1 MSVYKKFTANDVAVI
16 PFNAHKQYTFTSA
29 SAASNKVTYFSTRW
43 TSESLH
49 PRSELGRDTF
59 NTIRYNQLDHLY
71 YKDFKNDSCNRFGDF
86 NYLDQQRE
94 LYKNAN
100 ILSIPAG
107 LYGHQIKPGT
117 FYLSSSN
124 HLIVDDSK
132 GNLIISGTKD
142 DWMTD
147 IRANV
152 LKIGPVKGFKK
163 YDLNVHN
170 DLIDGINGTPLYD
183 QRGKSKIHTITSY
196 TSPFENEFDDS
207 YYSNAIKYKDVT
219 FSKNQSFGF
228 SQVNFNGSTS
238 EIKVSSDNKFHFN
251 LNDNFTLALNVN
263 ISHSSD
269 ETSYLLSKSTT
280 KTVIPTP
287 IGGAEA
293 YPTTATGAMQPM
305 DINSEPQYPFEVYA
319 TGNEVFFRR
328 SDGDIVTTISSSFTT
343 ESYQHIT
350 CRVSSSQME
359 IFIDGIGSGISGSD
373 NSVKQTQNSA
383 NVYVG
388 NKGGISNYLSG
399 SIDNINIFNHAL
411 TDGEIYSGSVYKN
424 FTPYVGNIFYSS
436 GIVTITHPN
445 YRDILGYGV
454 GEMEVGDNF
463 VVGKNVINKLK
474 FQGSHLI
481 YENEYQC
488 TVDEHEFNN
497 TTNISA
503 RKIKSD
509 QSQHIADFATGS
521 LFKPYVTT
529 VGLYNEQNELL
540 VVGKLGQPI
549 RMSDETD
556 TTFVLRWDT

>member
-16 PFNAHKQYTFTSA
+16 PFNAHKQYTFTSS

-43 TSESLH
+43 TSESISLY
-49 PRSELGRDTF
+49 SSASTDTI
-59 NTIRYNQLDHLY
+59 NTIKYNQLDHLY

-94 LYKNAN
+94 LYEDAN
-100 ILSIPAG
+100 IFSIPAG

-117 FYLSSSN
+117 FFLTASN
-124 HLIVDDSK
+124 VTSIHTLIDDSK
-132 GNLIISGTKD
+132 GNLILSGSEND
-142 DWMTD
+142 DFVKNYD
-147 IRANV
+147 IRSNV

-163 YDLNVHN
+163 YDLNVYD

-183 QRGKSKIHTITSY
+183 QRGKLNPQTITSY

-207 YYSNAIKYKDVT
+207 YYSNVIKYKDVT
-219 FSKNQSFGF
+219 FSKNEGLGF

-238 EIKVSSDNKFHFN
+238 EIKIGSNNKFHFN
-251 LNDNFTLALNVN
+251 INDDFTLALSVNV
-263 ISHSSD
+263 SHSSD

-293 YPTTATGAMQPM
+293 YPTTAIGAMQPM
-305 DINSEPQYPFEVYA
+305 DTNSEPQYPFEVYA
-319 TGNEVFFRR
+319 TGNEVFFGR
-328 SDGDIVTTISSSFTT
+328 SDGNIVTTVSSSFTT
-343 ESYQHIT
+343 GSHQHIT
-350 CRVSSSQME
+350 CRASSSQME
-359 IFIDGIGSGISGSD
+359 IFINGVGSGISGSD
-373 NSVKQTQNSA
+373 NSIKQTQNSA

-388 NKGGISNYLSG
+388 NKGGISNHLSG
-399 SIDNINIFNHAL
+399 SIDNINIFNRAL
-411 TDGEIYSGSVYKN
+411 TDVEIYSGSAYKT
-424 FTPYVGNIFYSS
+424 FSPYWGNIFYSS
-436 GIVTITHPN
+436 GIVTITQPSYSISTTADPN
-445 YRDILGYGV
+445 IS
-454 GEMEVGDNF
+454 E
-463 VVGKNVINKLK
+463 LK

-549 RMSDETD
+549 RCSDETD

>member
-43 TSESLH
+43 TSESISLY
-49 PRSELGRDTF
+49 SSASTDTI
-59 NTIRYNQLDHLY
+59 NTIKYNQLDHLY

-94 LYKNAN
+94 LYENAN
-100 ILSIPAG
+100 IFSIPAG

-117 FYLSSSN
+117 FFLTASN
-124 HLIVDDSK
+124 VTFTHTLIDDSK
-132 GNLIISGTKD
+132 GNLILSGSENHDFVKNY
-142 DWMTD
+142 D
-147 IRANV
+147 IRSNV

-163 YDLNVHN
+163 YDLNVYD
-170 DLIDGINGTPLYD
+170 DLINGINGTPLYD
-183 QRGKSKIHTITSY
+183 QRGKLNPQTITSY

-207 YYSNAIKYKDVT
+207 YYSNVIKYKDVT
-219 FSKNQSFGF
+219 FSKNQELGF

-238 EIKVSSDNKFHFN
+238 EIKIGSNNKFHFN
-251 LNDNFTLALNVN
+251 LNDDFTLALFVNV
-263 ISHSSD
+263 SHSSD

-305 DINSEPQYPFEVYA
+305 DTNSEPQYPFEVYA
-319 TGNEVFFRR
+319 TGNEVFFGR
-328 SDGDIVTTISSSFTT
+328 SDGNIITTISSSFTT
-343 ESYQHIT
+343 GSYQHIT
-350 CRVSSSQME
+350 CRASSSQME
-359 IFIDGIGSGISGSD
+359 IFINGVGSGISGSD
-373 NSVKQTQNSA
+373 NSIKQTQNSA

-399 SIDNINIFNHAL
+399 SIDNINIFNRAL
-411 TDGEIYSGSVYKN
+411 TDVEIFSGSAYKT
-424 FTPYVGNIFYSS
+424 FSPYWGNIFYSS
-436 GIVTITHPN
+436 GIVTITQPSYAVGTTADPN
-445 YRDILGYGV
+445 IS
-454 GEMEVGDNF
+454 E
-463 VVGKNVINKLK
+463 LK

-549 RMSDETD
+549 RCSDETD

>member
-16 PFNAHKQYTFTSA
+16 PFNAHKQYTFNSA

-43 TSESLH
+43 TSESISLY
-49 PRSELGRDTF
+49 SSASTDTI
-59 NTIRYNQLDHLY
+59 NTIKYNQLDHLY

-94 LYKNAN
+94 LYENAN
-100 ILSIPAG
+100 IFSIPAG

-117 FYLSSSN
+117 FFLTASN
-124 HLIVDDSK
+124 VTSINTLIDDSK
-132 GNLIISGTKD
+132 GNLILSGSENNDFVKNY
-142 DWMTD
+142 D
-147 IRANV
+147 IRSNV

-163 YDLNVHN
+163 YDLNIYD

-183 QRGKSKIHTITSY
+183 QRGKLNPQTITSY

-207 YYSNAIKYKDVT
+207 YYFNVIKYKDVT
-219 FSKNQSFGF
+219 FSKNQELGF

-238 EIKVSSDNKFHFN
+238 EIKVGSNNKFHFN
-251 LNDNFTLALNVN
+251 LNDDFTLALFVNV
-263 ISHSSD
+263 SHSLD

-305 DINSEPQYPFEVYA
+305 DTNSEPQYPFEVYA
-319 TGNEVFFRR
+319 TGNEVFFGR
-328 SDGDIVTTISSSFTT
+328 SDGNIVTTVSSSFTT
-343 ESYQHIT
+343 GSYQHIT
-350 CRVSSSQME
+350 CRASSSQME
-359 IFIDGIGSGISGSD
+359 IFINGVGSGISGSD
-373 NSVKQTQNSA
+373 NSIKQTQNSA

-388 NKGGISNYLSG
+388 NKGGISNHLSG
-399 SIDNINIFNHAL
+399 SIDNINIFNRAL
-411 TDGEIYSGSVYKN
+411 TDVEIYSGSAYKT
-424 FTPYVGNIFYSS
+424 FSPYWGNIFYSS
-436 GIVTITHPN
+436 GIVTITQPSYSIGTIADPN
-445 YRDILGYGV
+445 IS
-454 GEMEVGDNF
+454 E
-463 VVGKNVINKLK
+463 LK

-549 RMSDETD
+549 RCSDETD

>member
-43 TSESLH
+43 TSESISLY
-49 PRSELGRDTF
+49 SSASTDTI
-59 NTIRYNQLDHLY
+59 NTIKYNQLDHLY

-94 LYKNAN
+94 LYEDAN
-100 ILSIPAG
+100 IFSIPAG

-117 FYLSSSN
+117 FFLTASN
-124 HLIVDDSK
+124 VTSTHTLIDDSK
-132 GNLIISGTKD
+132 GNLILSGSEND
-142 DWMTD
+142 DFVKNYD
-147 IRANV
+147 IRSNV

-163 YDLNVHN
+163 YDLNVYD

-183 QRGKSKIHTITSY
+183 QRGKLNPQTITSY
-196 TSPFENEFDDS
+196 TSPFKNEFDDS
-207 YYSNAIKYKDVT
+207 YYSNVIKYKDVT
-219 FSKNQSFGF
+219 FSKNEGLGF

-238 EIKVSSDNKFHFN
+238 EIKIGSDNKFHFN
-251 LNDNFTLALNVN
+251 LNDDFTLALSVNV
-263 ISHSSD
+263 SHSSD

-305 DINSEPQYPFEVYA
+305 DTNSEPQYPFEVYA
-319 TGNEVFFRR
+319 TGNKVFFGR
-328 SDGDIVTTISSSFTT
+328 SDGNIVTTVSSSFTT
-343 ESYQHIT
+343 GSHQHIT
-350 CRVSSSQME
+350 CRVLSTKME
-359 IFIDGIGSGISGSD
+359 IFINGEKSGEDGTD
-373 NSVKQTQNSA
+373 NSIKQTQNSA

-388 NKGGISNYLSG
+388 NKGGISNHLSG
-399 SIDNINIFNHAL
+399 SIDNINIFNRAL
-411 TDGEIYSGSVYKN
+411 TDVEIYSGSAYKI
-424 FTPYVGNIFYSS
+424 FSPYWGNIFYSS
-436 GIVTITHPN
+436 GIVTITQPS
-445 YRDILGYGV
+445 YAASSRIADPDIS
-454 GEMEVGDNF
+454 E
-463 VVGKNVINKLK
+463 LK

-509 QSQHIADFATGS
+509 QSQHIADFATSS

-549 RMSDETD
+549 RCSDETD